1 MARCLFVS
9 WSTWQRLILQAHNV
23 VSSGNGSYNFGGAP
37 DNLAGRSIAH
47 GKVVFEQATCN
58 RCHSIDGNGTTLGPD
73 LTGLAKKYNGSKL
86 LEQVIRPSSQ
96 IHKDFQPQLIVVD
109 TGQVLTGV
117 VITQTERQLTL
128 LPNML
133 KPEKTH
139 VLDKSSIDE
148 QQTSSVSSMPV
159 GLLDTFS
166 HDEIMDLIAYLQSVP
181 PKKEPSGSEK

>member
-1 MARCLFVS
+1 M
-9 WSTWQRLILQAHNV
+9 
-23 VSSGNGSYNFGGAP
+23 
-37 DNLAGRSIAH
+37 
-47 GKVVFEQATCN
+47 
-58 RCHSIDGNGTTLGPD
+58 
-73 LTGLAKKYNGSKL
+73 
-86 LEQVIRPSSQ
+86 
-96 IHKDFQPQLIVVD
+96 
-109 TGQVLTGV
+109 
-117 VITQTERQLTL
+117 VITQTEGQLTL